1 MTKAGAYFMNNI
13 NITVT
18 ANNSEDIL
26 IRVAMV
32 FHRRGFKIISLNF
45 TEIKNVAILDITA
58 RGEEQRQEQMLLQLC
73 KLHDI
78 KEAQMA
84 C

>member
-1 MTKAGAYFMNNI
+1 MDNM

-26 IRVAMV
+26 IRIAMV

-45 TEIKNVAILDITA
+45 TENTDTA
-58 RGEEQRQEQMLLQLC
+58 TLEIIAYGEMERQEQMLLQLC

-78 KEAQMA
+78 KEAQIA